1 MVVFE
6 ECSQAAWLWSE
17 LQGDADDV
25 FVCDPRKDSG
35 LRGVKKSD
43 KHDARSQAER
53 ALSGSL
59 HRVWHGGEDL
69 QKLRYAVQH
78 YQSLT
83 EQMIRLKNQFK
94 SVFRCRGIR
103 TGAGAYSPKRRKELF
118 LFSIWSYTNRVLG

>member
-83 EQMIRLKNQFK
+83 EQMIRLKN
-94 SVFRCRGIR
+94 
-103 TGAGAYSPKRRKELF
+103 
-118 LFSIWSYTNRVLG
+118 